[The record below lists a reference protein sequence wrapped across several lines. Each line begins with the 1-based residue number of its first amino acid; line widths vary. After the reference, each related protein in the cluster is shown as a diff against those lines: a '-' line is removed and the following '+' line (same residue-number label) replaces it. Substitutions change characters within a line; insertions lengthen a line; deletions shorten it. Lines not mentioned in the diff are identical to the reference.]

1 LALSN
6 LIPKLDNP
14 SNSYLIIP
22 TILFITFTVASIILS
37 ILATRPNI
45 TQGKFTK
52 EDVANKKVNL
62 LFFGNFHQMKLK
74 DFEWGISEMM
84 RDREYLYGSLTKDLY
99 FLGLVLKR
107 KYKILRVTYTV
118 FMIGIILSVLAF
130 AVTFRV
136 QEIGSVL

>member
-1 LALSN
+1 
-6 LIPKLDNP
+6 
-14 SNSYLIIP
+14 
-22 TILFITFTVASIILS
+22 
-37 ILATRPNI
+37 
-45 TQGKFTK
+45 
-52 EDVANKKVNL
+52 
-62 LFFGNFHQMKLK
+62 MKLK
-74 DFEWGISEMM
+74 DFEWGISQMM
-84 RDREYLYGSLTKDLY
+84 QDKEYLYGSLTKDLY